1 MKDQM
6 ETIQP
11 IINGSVNPNLTQELF
26 NELPFDTKKSV
37 IWNIMVSMGFAH
49 SFPGVDYR
57 CYEKPDEEFLYS
69 SITEENANDLFST
82 MREKYKAHHR
92 RMLAKTKDLYYDMGQ
107 KIHSAQK
114 ELGFGGYVQL
124 DAYRLK
130 GYIDAGGSWNDFK
143 SGVVGAAISKMDSLA
158 PRRDY
163 GVNNPNSGMSM
174 HQWKVVHSCEYV
186 ILSYEFIDKKDLEKV
201 QAFYIEHWE
210 AKGRSIKADSVRIE
224 INELDGNYYTVELIW
239 WWD

>member
-1 MKDQM
+1 MKEQI

-37 IWNIMVSMGFAH
+37 IWNIMVSIGFAH
-49 SFPGVDYR
+49 SFPGVDPR
-57 CYEKPDEEFLYS
+57 CYEKLEEKFEYS
-69 SITEENANDLFST
+69 SIIEEDANDLFAT
-82 MREKYKAHHR
+82 MRERYKASHN
-92 RMLAKTKDLYYDMGQ
+92 RMLGKTKDLYYELGK
-107 KIHSAQK
+107 KIHAAQK

-130 GYIDAGGSWNDFK
+130 GYIDAGGSWNDFN
-143 SGVVGAAISKMDSLA
+143 SSNVGAAVSRMDSLA
-158 PRRDY
+158 PCRDY
-163 GVNNPNSGMSM
+163 GVNNPNSGHPM

>member
-1 MKDQM
+1 MKEQM
-6 ETIQP
+6 EIQP

-26 NELPFDTKKSV
+26 NELHFESKRRV
-37 IWNIMVSMGFAH
+37 IWNIMVSMGHAH
-49 SFPGVDYR
+49 CFPGVDYR

-69 SITEENANDLFST
+69 PIAEENADELFST
-82 MREKYKAHHR
+82 MREKFKAHHR
-92 RMLAKTKDLYYDMGQ
+92 MMLAKTKDLHYDMGQ
-107 KIHSAQK
+107 RIHSAQK

-124 DAYRLK
+124 DAYRLR
-130 GYIDAGGSWNDFK
+130 GYIDAGGSWNEFK
-143 SGVVGAAISKMDSLA
+143 SGVVGAAVSKMDSLA
-158 PRRDY
+158 PRKDY

-186 ILSYEFIDKKDLEKV
+186 ILSYEFIDKKDLERV
-201 QAFYIEHWE
+201 QAFYTEHWE
-210 AKGRSIKADSVRIE
+210 PKGRSIKADSVRME

>member
-1 MKDQM
+1 M

-26 NELPFDTKKSV
+26 NELPFDTKRGV

-49 SFPGVDYR
+49 CFPGVDHR
-57 CYEKPDEEFLYS
+57 CYEKPDEEFLHS
-69 SITEENANDLFST
+69 SIAEENANDLFSN
-82 MREKYKAHHR
+82 MREKFKAHHR
-92 RMLAKTKDLYYDMGQ
+92 RMLAKTKDLYYDLGG
-107 KIHSAQK
+107 KIYHAQK

-143 SGVVGAAISKMDSLA
+143 SSDVGAAVSKIDNLA

-163 GVNNPNSGMSM
+163 GVNNPNSGIPM
-174 HQWKVVHSCEYV
+174 HQWKVVHSREYV
-186 ILSYEFIDKKDLEKV
+186 ILTYEFIGKKDLEGIKT
-201 QAFYIEHWE
+201 FYAEHWE
-210 AKGRSIKADSVRIE
+210 PKGKGIKADSVRME
-224 INELDGNYYTVELIW
+224 IDELDENGNYYSVELIW

>member
-1 MKDQM
+1 MKEQM

-37 IWNIMVSMGFAH
+37 IWNIMVSIGFAH
-49 SFPGVDYR
+49 SFPGVDPR
-57 CYEKPDEEFLYS
+57 CYEKLEEKFEYS
-69 SITEENANDLFST
+69 SIIEEDANDLFAT
-82 MREKYKAHHR
+82 MRERYKASHN
-92 RMLAKTKDLYYDMGQ
+92 RMLGKTKDLYYELGK
-107 KIHSAQK
+107 KIHAAQK

-130 GYIDAGGSWNDFK
+130 GYIDAGGSWNDFN
-143 SGVVGAAISKMDSLA
+143 SSNVGAAVSRMDSLA
-158 PRRDY
+158 PCRDY
-163 GVNNPNSGMSM
+163 GVNNPNSGHPM

>member
-1 MKDQM
+1 M

-26 NELPFDTKKSV
+26 NELPFETKRSV
-37 IWNIMVSMGFAH
+37 VWNIMVSMGHAH
-49 SFPGVDYR
+49 CFPGVDYR
-57 CYEKPDEEFLYS
+57 CYEKSDEEFLHS
-69 SITEENANDLFST
+69 SVTEENANDLFSS
-82 MREKYKAHHR
+82 MREKFKAQHR
-92 RMLAKTKDLYYDMGQ
+92 RMLAKTKDLHYDMGQ
-107 KIHSAQK
+107 RIHAAQN

-143 SGVVGAAISKMDSLA
+143 SGAVGAAVAKIDKLA

-163 GVNNPNSGMSM
+163 GVNNPNSGIPM

-186 ILSYEFIDKKDLEKV
+186 ILSYEFINKKDLERV
-201 QAFYIEHWE
+201 QAFYTEHWE
-210 AKGRSIKADSVRIE
+210 PKGRSIKADSVRME
-224 INELDGNYYTVELIW
+224 IDEVDENGNYYTVELIW